1 LVNNLQEM
9 GLIVQKYGG
18 SSVADAER
26 LKAVAARIKRTVD
39 AGNQVLVVVSAMG
52 KTTDG
57 LVALAK
63 AVTQP
68 PHGQPDDYES
78 QAPNPRELDMLLATG
93 EQVTIAL
100 LSMALQAIGQA
111 AISFT
116 GTQVR
121 VVTEHNHTRARIL
134 FVETDLIRQHL
145 DRGEVV
151 VVAGFQGVAKDMT
164 ATRVTTEITTLGR
177 GGSDTSAVALAA
189 ALEADLCEIYTDV
202 PGIFTTDP
210 RIVPNAQMLSEIT
223 SDEMLELASMGA
235 KVLHPRSV
243 EIARNFGVKMAVRS
257 SWLDEPGTIVISPTL
272 GNGDRMAL
280 EVNRF
285 VDGVSLDRDQAKLAL
300 LQVSDRPG
308 IAAQLFQ
315 ALAKHKINVDLII
328 QAVQEPKDVNDIAF
342 TVPKHELARAESVV
356 CGLQLGEKA
365 ILVDDQVAKVS
376 IVGVGIVGRPG
387 IAVQMFTALAEA
399 GINIQM
405 ISTSEIKVSCVIDQA
420 SGEKAIAALRETFN
434 VPDVSNQVSNQVSD
448 RHENIDFLPDL
459 PPVRGVALDLNQA
472 RLAVRQVPDRPGIAA
487 SLLQHLADRRICVD
501 MIIQSQSSQDLNE
514 IAFTVPIGDA
524 DMAETYLSQAASE
537 LGCGEV
543 VSDRNLAKVSI
554 VGTGMMRATGVAAKM
569 FSALAQ
575 SNINIEM
582 IATSEIKVSCA
593 IGKNVA
599 ETALKAIHQAFDLEC
614 DLAISVPGVVSRKAI
629 S

>member
-1 LVNNLQEM
+1 M

-39 AGNQVLVVVSAMG
+39 AGHQVLVVVSAMG

-57 LVALAK
+57 LIGLAK
-63 AVTQP
+63 AVVQP
-68 PHGQPDDYES
+68 PDDLLHT

-93 EQVTIAL
+93 EQVTISL
-100 LSMALQAIGQA
+100 LSMALQAIGQP
-111 AISFT
+111 AISFN

-164 ATRVTTEITTLGR
+164 ATRITTEITTLGR
-177 GGSDTSAVALAA
+177 GGSDTSAVAIAA
-189 ALEADLCEIYTDV
+189 SLEADLCEIYTDV
-202 PGIFTTDP
+202 PGILTTDP
-210 RIVPNAQMLSEIT
+210 RLVPNAQMLAEIT

-257 SWLDEPGTIVISPTL
+257 SWLDEPGTIVISPAL

-300 LQVSDRPG
+300 LQVPDRPG
-308 IAAQLFQ
+308 IAAQLFK
-315 ALAKHKINVDLII
+315 ALADRKINVDLII
-328 QAVQEPKDVNDIAF
+328 QAVQEPKDMNDIAF
-342 TVPKHELARAESVV
+342 TVPKHELARAEAVV
-356 CGLQLGEKA
+356 RDLKLGEKA
-365 ILVDDQVAKVS
+365 ILVDDRVAKVS

-387 IAVQMFTALAEA
+387 ITVQMFTALAQA

-405 ISTSEIKVSCVIDQA
+405 ISTSEIKVSCVIDEA
-420 SGEKAIAALRETFN
+420 SAGKAIAALISTFN
-434 VPDVSNQVSNQVSD
+434 VPDVSD
-448 RHENIDFLPDL
+448 RVKDRQENIDLPTDL
-459 PPVRGVALDLNQA
+459 PPVRGVALDLDRA

-487 SLLQHLADRRICVD
+487 SLLQRLADRRICVD
-501 MIIQSQSSQDLNE
+501 MIIQSQSDRDFNE

-524 DMAETYLSQAASE
+524 DMAETCLSQAALE

-543 VSDRNLAKVSI
+543 VSDREMAKVSI
-554 VGTGMMRATGVAAKM
+554 VGAGMMRTTGVAAKM

-593 IGKNVA
+593 IGKSVA
-599 ETALKAIHQAFDLEC
+599 ETALKVIHQAFALEC
-614 DLAISVPGVVSRKAI
+614 DRAISVPGVVSGKAT

>member
-1 LVNNLQEM
+1 M

-18 SSVADAER
+18 SSVADPDR
-26 LKAVAARIKRTVD
+26 IKAVAARIKRTVD

-57 LVALAK
+57 LISLAK
-63 AVTQP
+63 AVIQTPEAQS
-68 PHGQPDDYES
+68 DDFVA
-78 QAPNPRELDMLLATG
+78 QVPNPRELDMLLATG

-100 LSMALQAIGQA
+100 LSMALQSIGQP
-111 AISFT
+111 AISFN

-121 VVTEHNHTRARIL
+121 VVSEHNHTRARIL

-145 DRGEVV
+145 ERGEVV

-164 ATRVTTEITTLGR
+164 ATRITTEITTLGR

-189 ALEADLCEIYTDV
+189 SLEADLCEIYTDV

-210 RIVPNAQMLSEIT
+210 RIVPNAQMLAEIT

-257 SWLDEPGTIVISPTL
+257 SWLDDPGTIIISPAL

-280 EVNRF
+280 EVNQF
-285 VDGVSLDRDQAKLAL
+285 VDGVSLDLDQAKLAL
-300 LQVSDRPG
+300 LQVPDRPG

-315 ALAKHKINVDLII
+315 ALADQQINVDLII

-342 TVPKHELARAESVV
+342 TVPKHELARAETVV
-356 CGLQLGEKA
+356 RSLQLGEKA
-365 ILVDDQVAKVS
+365 ILVDDRVAKVS

-387 IAVQMFTALAEA
+387 ITVQMFTALAQT

-405 ISTSEIKVSCVIDQA
+405 ISTSEIKVSCVIDEA
-420 SGEKAIAALRETFN
+420 SGDKAIAALISTFN
-434 VPDVSNQVSNQVSD
+434 VPDVSDQVSD
-448 RHENIDFLPDL
+448 RHENIADL
-459 PPVRGVALDLNQA
+459 APVRGVALDLNQA

-487 SLLQHLADRRICVD
+487 SLLQHLADCRICVD
-501 MIIQSQSSQDLNE
+501 MIIQSQSSQDFNE
-514 IAFTVPIGDA
+514 IAFTVPIGDV
-524 DMAETYLSQAASE
+524 DMAATYLSQAASE

-593 IGKNVA
+593 ISKNVA
-599 ETALKAIHQAFDLEC
+599 ETALKVIHQAFELEC
-614 DLAISVPGVVSRKAI
+614 DRVISVPGMVSGKAI
-629 S
+629 C

>member
-1 LVNNLQEM
+1 M

-68 PHGQPDDYES
+68 QDGQSDDYES

-100 LSMALQAIGQA
+100 LSMALQAIGQP

-116 GTQVR
+116 GAQVK

-134 FVETDLIRQHL
+134 FVETALIRQHL

-151 VVAGFQGVAKDMT
+151 VVAGFQGVAKDMA
-164 ATRVTTEITTLGR
+164 ATRVTAEITTLGR
-177 GGSDTSAVALAA
+177 GGSDTSAVAIAA
-189 ALEADLCEIYTDV
+189 SLDADLCEIYTDV

-257 SWLDEPGTIVISPTL
+257 SWLDEPGTIVISPAL
-272 GNGDRMAL
+272 GNGDRKAL

-300 LQVSDRPG
+300 LQVPDCPG

-315 ALAKHKINVDLII
+315 ALAEQKINVDLII

-356 CGLQLGEKA
+356 RGLQLGEKA
-365 ILVDDQVAKVS
+365 ILADDQVAKVS

-405 ISTSEIKVSCVIDQA
+405 ISTSEIKVSCVIDEA
-420 SGEKAIAALRETFN
+420 SSEKAIAALRTTFN
-434 VPDVSNQVSNQVSD
+434 VSDVSNQVSD
-448 RHENIDFLPDL
+448 HHENTDLPPDL

-487 SLLQHLADRRICVD
+487 SLLQRLADRRICVD

-599 ETALKAIHQAFDLEC
+599 EAALKVIHKAFDLEC
-614 DLAISVPGVVSRKAI
+614 DRAISVPGVVSGKAI

>member
-1 LVNNLQEM
+1 M

-18 SSVADAER
+18 SSVADPDR
-26 LKAVAARIKRTVD
+26 IKAVAARIKRTVA

-57 LVALAK
+57 LIGLAK
-63 AVTQP
+63 AVIQTP
-68 PHGQPDDYES
+68 EGQSDDFVV

-100 LSMALQAIGQA
+100 LSMALQAIGQP
-111 AISFT
+111 AISFN

-134 FVETDLIRQHL
+134 FIETAAIRQHL
-145 DRGEVV
+145 ELGEVV

-189 ALEADLCEIYTDV
+189 ALDADLCEIYTDV
-202 PGIFTTDP
+202 PGILTTDP
-210 RIVPNAQMLSEIT
+210 RIVPNAQLLAEIT

-257 SWLDEPGTIVISPTL
+257 SWLDEPGTIVISPAL

-300 LQVSDRPG
+300 LQVPDRPG

-315 ALAKHKINVDLII
+315 ALADRNINVDLII

-342 TVPKHELARAESVV
+342 TVPKQELTRAEAVV
-356 CGLQLGEKA
+356 RGLQLGEKA
-365 ILVDDQVAKVS
+365 ILVDDRVAKVS

-387 IAVQMFTALAEA
+387 IAVQMFAALAEA

-405 ISTSEIKVSCVIDQA
+405 ISTSEIKVSCAIDEA
-420 SGEKAIAALRETFN
+420 SGEKAIAALISTFN
-434 VPDVSNQVSNQVSD
+434 VPDVSDRVSD
-448 RHENIDFLPDL
+448 RQENMDLPLDL

-487 SLLQHLADRRICVD
+487 SLLQQLADRRICVD
-501 MIIQSQSSQDLNE
+501 MIIQSQSSQGMNE

-524 DMAETYLSQAASE
+524 DIAETYLSQAASE

-554 VGTGMMRATGVAAKM
+554 VGTGMMRTTGVAAKM

-599 ETALKAIHQAFDLEC
+599 ETALKVIHQAFELEC
-614 DLAISVPGVVSRKAI
+614 DRTISVPGMVPGKALI
-629 S
+629 

>member
-1 LVNNLQEM
+1 
-9 GLIVQKYGG
+9 
-18 SSVADAER
+18 
-26 LKAVAARIKRTVD
+26 
-39 AGNQVLVVVSAMG
+39 
-52 KTTDG
+52 
-57 LVALAK
+57 
-63 AVTQP
+63 
-68 PHGQPDDYES
+68 
-78 QAPNPRELDMLLATG
+78 
-93 EQVTIAL
+93 
-100 LSMALQAIGQA
+100 
-111 AISFT
+111 
-116 GTQVR
+116 
-121 VVTEHNHTRARIL
+121 
-134 FVETDLIRQHL
+134 
-145 DRGEVV
+145 
-151 VVAGFQGVAKDMT
+151 
-164 ATRVTTEITTLGR
+164 
-177 GGSDTSAVALAA
+177 
-189 ALEADLCEIYTDV
+189 
-202 PGIFTTDP
+202 
-210 RIVPNAQMLSEIT
+210 
-223 SDEMLELASMGA
+223 
-235 KVLHPRSV
+235 
-243 EIARNFGVKMAVRS
+243 
-257 SWLDEPGTIVISPTL
+257 
-272 GNGDRMAL
+272 
-280 EVNRF
+280 

-300 LQVSDRPG
+300 LQVPDRPG

-315 ALAKHKINVDLII
+315 ALAEQKINVDLII
-328 QAVQEPKDVNDIAF
+328 QAVQEPKEVNDIAF
-342 TVPKHELARAESVV
+342 TVPKHELAHAESVV
-356 CGLQLGEKA
+356 RSLQLGEKV

-405 ISTSEIKVSCVIDQA
+405 ISTSEIKVSCVIDGS
-420 SGEKAIAALRETFN
+420 SGEKAIAALRAAFN
-434 VPDVSNQVSNQVSD
+434 VPDVSNQVSHQISD
-448 RHENIDFLPDL
+448 RHENIDL

-501 MIIQSQSSQDLNE
+501 MIIQSQSSQDVNE

-599 ETALKAIHQAFDLEC
+599 ETALKVIHHAFDLEC
-614 DLAISVPGVVSRKAI
+614 DRAISVPGVGSEKAL

>member
-1 LVNNLQEM
+1 M

-18 SSVADAER
+18 SSVADPDR
-26 LKAVAARIKRTVD
+26 IKAVAARIKRTVD

-57 LVALAK
+57 LISLAK
-63 AVTQP
+63 AVIQTQV
-68 PHGQPDDYES
+68 
-78 QAPNPRELDMLLATG
+78 PNPRELDMLLATG

-100 LSMALQAIGQA
+100 LSMALQSIGQP
-111 AISFT
+111 AISFN

-121 VVTEHNHTRARIL
+121 VVSEHNHTRARIL

-145 DRGEVV
+145 ERGEVV

-164 ATRVTTEITTLGR
+164 ATRITTEITTLGR

-189 ALEADLCEIYTDV
+189 SLEADLCEIYTDV

-210 RIVPNAQMLSEIT
+210 RIVPNAQMLAEIT

-257 SWLDEPGTIVISPTL
+257 SWLDDPGTIIISPAL

-280 EVNRF
+280 EVNQF
-285 VDGVSLDRDQAKLAL
+285 VDGVSLDLDQAKLAL
-300 LQVSDRPG
+300 LQVPDRPG

-315 ALAKHKINVDLII
+315 ALADQQINVDLII

-342 TVPKHELARAESVV
+342 TVPKHELARAETVV
-356 CGLQLGEKA
+356 RSLQLGEKA
-365 ILVDDQVAKVS
+365 ILVDDRVAKVS

-387 IAVQMFTALAEA
+387 ITVQMFTALAQT

-405 ISTSEIKVSCVIDQA
+405 ISTSEIKVSCVIDEA
-420 SGEKAIAALRETFN
+420 SGDKAIAALISTFN
-434 VPDVSNQVSNQVSD
+434 VPDVSDQVSD
-448 RHENIDFLPDL
+448 RHENIADL
-459 PPVRGVALDLNQA
+459 APVRGVALDLNQA

-487 SLLQHLADRRICVD
+487 SLLQHLADCRICVD
-501 MIIQSQSSQDLNE
+501 MIIQSQSSQDFNE
-514 IAFTVPIGDA
+514 IAFTVPIGDV
-524 DMAETYLSQAASE
+524 DMAATYLSQAASE

-593 IGKNVA
+593 ISKNVA
-599 ETALKAIHQAFDLEC
+599 ETALKVIHQAFELEC
-614 DLAISVPGVVSRKAI
+614 DRVISVPGMVSGKAI
-629 S
+629 C

>member
-1 LVNNLQEM
+1 M

-26 LKAVAARIKRTVD
+26 IKAVATRVKRTVD

-57 LVALAK
+57 LIGLAQ

-68 PHGQPDDYES
+68 SDLKLSDRGDRSEP
-78 QAPNPRELDMLLATG
+78 APNPRELDMLLATG

-100 LSMALQAIGQA
+100 LSMALQSIGQPTIA
-111 AISFT
+111 FT
-116 GTQVR
+116 GAQVR
-121 VVTEHNHTRARIL
+121 IVTEHNHTRARIL
-134 FVETDLIRQHL
+134 FVETDTIRSHL

-164 ATRVTTEITTLGR
+164 ARKVTTEITTLGR
-177 GGSDTSAVALAA
+177 GGSDTSAVAIAA

-202 PGIFTTDP
+202 PGILTTDP
-210 RIVPNAQMLSEIT
+210 RIVPKAQLLSEIT

-257 SWLDEPGTIVISPTL
+257 SWLDDAGTIVTSPAL

-285 VDGVSLDRDQAKLAL
+285 VDGVLLDRNQAKVAL
-300 LQVSDRPG
+300 LQVPDRPG

-315 ALAKHKINVDLII
+315 ALADCRINVDLII
-328 QAVQEPKDVNDIAF
+328 QAVQEPKGVNDIAF
-342 TVPKHELARAESVV
+342 TVPKQELEQAEKVV
-356 CGLQLGEKA
+356 RSLQLGEKA
-365 ILVDDQVAKVS
+365 ILVDARVAKVS

-387 IAVQMFTALAEA
+387 IAVQMFAALAES

-405 ISTSEIKVSCVIDQA
+405 ISTSEIKVSCAIDEA
-420 SGEKAIAALRETFN
+420 SCDSAIAALMSAFN
-434 VPDVSNQVSNQVSD
+434 VPDISD
-448 RHENIDFLPDL
+448 RVCKNLDLPIDLPPDL

-472 RLAVRQVPDRPGIAA
+472 RLAVRQVPDRPGVAA

-501 MIIQSQSSQDLNE
+501 MIIQSQSSQGVNE

-524 DMAETYLSQAASE
+524 AIAETYLKQAASE
-537 LGCGEV
+537 LECGEV
-543 VSDRNLAKVSI
+543 VSDREIAKVSI
-554 VGTGMMRATGVAAKM
+554 VGSGMMKATGVAARM
-569 FSALAQ
+569 FSALTR

-593 IGKNVA
+593 IAKGVA
-599 ETALKAIHQAFDLEC
+599 ETALQVIHQAFELEG
-614 DLAISVPGVVSRKAI
+614 DRTISVPGLASKPAT

>member
-1 LVNNLQEM
+1 M

-18 SSVADAER
+18 SSVANAER
-26 LKAVAARIKRTVD
+26 LQAVAARIKRTVN
-39 AGNQVLVVVSAMG
+39 AGHQVLVVVSAMG

-57 LVALAK
+57 LIDLAK
-63 AVTQP
+63 AVIQP
-68 PHGQPDDYES
+68 PDGQSGEIPA
-78 QAPNPRELDMLLATG
+78 QVPTPRELDMLLATG

-100 LSMALQAIGQA
+100 LSMALQAIGQP

-116 GTQVR
+116 GAQVR

-164 ATRVTTEITTLGR
+164 ATKITTEITTLGR

-202 PGIFTTDP
+202 PGILTTDP
-210 RIVPNAQMLSEIT
+210 RIVSNAQMLAEIT

-257 SWLDEPGTIVISPTL
+257 SWLDDPGTIVISPAL

-300 LQVSDRPG
+300 LQVPDRPG

-315 ALAKHKINVDLII
+315 ALAEQKINVDLII

-342 TVPKHELARAESVV
+342 TVPKHELARAEMVV
-356 CGLQLGEKA
+356 RGLQLGEKA
-365 ILVDDQVAKVS
+365 ILVDDRVAKVS

-387 IAVQMFTALAEA
+387 IAVQMFAALAQA

-405 ISTSEIKVSCVIDQA
+405 ISTSEIKVSCAIDEA
-420 SGEKAIAALRETFN
+420 SGEQAIAALRETFN
-434 VPDVSNQVSNQVSD
+434 VPDVRDLASNQVSD
-448 RHENIDFLPDL
+448 RHANIDLPPDL

-472 RLAVRQVPDRPGIAA
+472 RLAVRKVPDRPGIAA
-487 SLLQHLADRRICVD
+487 SLLQQLADRRICVD
-501 MIIQSQSSQDLNE
+501 MIIQSQSSQGVNE
-514 IAFTVPIGDA
+514 IAFTVPIGDV

-554 VGTGMMRATGVAAKM
+554 VGTGMMRTTGVAARM

-593 IGKNVA
+593 ISKNVA
-599 ETALKAIHQAFDLEC
+599 ETALKVIHQAFELEC
-614 DLAISVPGVVSRKAI
+614 DRAISVPGMVSGKAL